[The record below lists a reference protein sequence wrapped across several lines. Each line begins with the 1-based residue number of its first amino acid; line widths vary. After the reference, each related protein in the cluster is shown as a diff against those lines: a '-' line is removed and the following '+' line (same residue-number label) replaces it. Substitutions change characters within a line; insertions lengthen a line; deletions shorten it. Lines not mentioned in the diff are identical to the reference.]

1 MIPKTLG
8 ERIKKCMIQSQ
19 LTEVK
24 LANSMC
30 IPLKKL
36 RSFIKNE
43 AVPSPDEK
51 WLLADLIAGGNYD
64 WLIHGISSYRLDGN
78 TTKTDK
84 EKQQRSDE
92 P

>member
-30 IPLKKL
+30 ISVGKL
-36 RSFIKNE
+36 RSFIKNKTE
-43 AVPSPDEK
+43 PTPDEK
-51 WLLADLIAGGNYD
+51 WLLADLVAGGNYD
-64 WLIHGISSYRLDGN
+64 WLIHGISGYRMDGKP
-78 TTKTDK
+78 TKTD
-84 EKQQRSDE
+84 
-92 P
+92 